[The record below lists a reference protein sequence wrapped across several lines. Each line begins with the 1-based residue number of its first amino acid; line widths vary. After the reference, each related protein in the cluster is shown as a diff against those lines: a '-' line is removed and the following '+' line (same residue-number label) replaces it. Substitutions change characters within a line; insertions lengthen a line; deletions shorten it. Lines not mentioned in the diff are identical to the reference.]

1 MAGKFKRSGLHRLEC
16 QACDCYGYFTVA
28 MLEKAGELPRC
39 FARDCGDVM
48 MPERLELALML
59 GVDSPI
65 VAEYQRR
72 TERKLRGQMPAAR
85 RPCQSSESLADM
97 GAKAAREISAEQR
110 QEARQRRIRAILPV
124 PEALPF

>member
-16 QACDCYGYFTVA
+16 PQCVGYCYSTVSQLEMVGFPACAC
-28 MLEKAGELPRC
+28 GET
-39 FARDCGDVM
+39 M

-72 TERKLRGQMPAAR
+72 TERKLRGQMPASR
-85 RPCQSSESLADM
+85 RPCQVSESLADM
-97 GAKAAREISAEQR
+97 GAKAALEIQREQR
-110 QEARQRRIRAILPV
+110 YEARQRRIRAILPV